1 MDYKNILEKGKLI
14 YASRP
19 NDTKVREWRLI
30 KTICSMVYYS
40 TFDLTKLDKVILLT
54 LQDNG
59 KLYEN
64 QLARILGFNVED
76 DFDCT
81 PKRYAD
87 KGEIG
92 IFKGLLAELK
102 SFGLLK
108 LEDKEVSLSHIGK
121 LAIKKGVKYSFHR
134 GAMALMQCF
143 DIAQKDSVE
152 YKMFPFRDALGITS
166 SVQGNA
172 SLSYDLFDH
181 EDIEEELYGTPTEL
195 VSRLALQCSAGINI
209 CQAEEST
216 ESRMS
221 EIYVDFKLY
230 ELDGVK
236 YPFAFFNNEFS
247 KVTNDL
253 LYHESNSEYINSKI
267 HLGEYLFL
275 VKESHKNLDYH
286 SMMPYIDVW

>member
-108 LEDKEVSLSHIGK
+108 LEDKEVSLSHI
-121 LAIKKGVKYSFHR
+121 ARH
-134 GAMALMQCF
+134 
-143 DIAQKDSVE
+143 
-152 YKMFPFRDALGITS
+152 
-166 SVQGNA
+166 
-172 SLSYDLFDH
+172 
-181 EDIEEELYGTPTEL
+181 
-195 VSRLALQCSAGINI
+195 
-209 CQAEEST
+209 
-216 ESRMS
+216 
-221 EIYVDFKLY
+221 
-230 ELDGVK
+230 
-236 YPFAFFNNEFS
+236 
-247 KVTNDL
+247 
-253 LYHESNSEYINSKI
+253 
-267 HLGEYLFL
+267 
-275 VKESHKNLDYH
+275 
-286 SMMPYIDVW
+286 